1 MRKGKRKGG
10 GEKEDTFLRE
20 EGGVEEEGGGRQISS
35 YLENKAQQALPRPS
49 ENKLVESRTKKNI
62 LAL

>member
-20 EGGVEEEGGGRQISS
+20 EGGVEEEGGGRQIS

-49 ENKLVESRTKKNI
+49 ENKLVESRTKKNT